1 MKLRRTLKF
10 HSLKRGR
17 VRQTWNK
24 YNLYNLS
31 KVERTI
37 PNYISRTFF
46 QQKWNA
52 KALTRAYHGE
62 HIKESKWER
71 MFSRRMLSVVNMDP
85 VYMAHNDG
93 SEQAAGR
100 GSGKDKPSF
109 EDVTPWH
116 ERGQTIPNKR
126 PKPGFAPKTDLDLI
140 PESETQPP
148 SRRETNLQQ
157 FSGQTPYMNMAYA
170 PLERRIDVAIFRALF
185 ASSTRQAR
193 QFVIHG
199 AVKVNG
205 QVMTHPSYLLNPG
218 DMFQVNPEFV
228 LLATGK
234 KKPPPPPKAPRKSRK
249 AAASKEDA
257 AEEEGEGHSEEAAAE
272 GEGEE
277 GEGEGE
283 GEQVAPG
290 TKLPN
295 VDAFEARLA
304 KEEAKKGG
312 ETSTEVQPNAPG
324 SIPRVLRFLSK
335 QAKDILEQ
343 QKGDLKV
350 KKKRKFRNFIKM
362 SRAALAKAGRAGG
375 EAEVASDQ
383 TVIDEVN
390 AMLRDLAIADP
401 SIAKKAEESGAFT
414 AEEVAKA
421 TQETRKEQKE
431 DKAQPAKRADYVMSG
446 EEVSRMNKLLKEWED
461 NPEDLSKPYL
471 TPWEPRRFMGAF
483 AFIPRYLE
491 VNQNIC
497 AAVYL
502 RHPVARQRYAEV
514 PTPFPPHVMQL
525 AFNWYLRRR

>member
-1 MKLRRTLKF
+1 
-10 HSLKRGR
+10 
-17 VRQTWNK
+17 
-24 YNLYNLS
+24 
-31 KVERTI
+31 
-37 PNYISRTFF
+37 
-46 QQKWNA
+46 
-52 KALTRAYHGE
+52 
-62 HIKESKWER
+62 
-71 MFSRRMLSVVNMDP
+71 MFNRRMLSVVNMDP

-116 ERGQTIPNKR
+116 ERGQVVNAKA
-126 PKPGFAPKTDLDLI
+126 KPGFQAQPDLDRV
-140 PESETQPP
+140 QPVEDQHL
-148 SRRETNLQQ
+148 SRKETNLQQ

-199 AVKVNG
+199 AVKING
-205 QVMTHPSYLLNPG
+205 QVVRAEQFPSPFRRMLLTNRGHMQMTHPSYLLNPG

-234 KKPPPPPKAPRKSRK
+234 KKPPPPPKAPRKTRK
-249 AAASKEDA
+249 AAAST
-257 AEEEGEGHSEEAAAE
+257 EEAAAE
-272 GEGEE
+272 EDGEGEE
-277 GEGEGE
+277 AAAEDEGEAGE
-283 GEQVAPG
+283 AKADQVASRN
-290 TKLPN
+290 KLPN
-295 VDAFEARLA
+295 VDLFEAMLA
-304 KEEAKKGG
+304 KEEAKQNG
-312 ETSTEVQPNAPG
+312 TDPAEVQPDAPG
-324 SIPRVLRFLSK
+324 NIPRVLRFLSK
-335 QAKDILEQ
+335 RAKDILEQ

-362 SRAALAKAGRAGG
+362 SRAALAKAGRVGG

-383 TVIDEVN
+383 TIIEEVN

-401 SIAKKAEESGAFT
+401 TVAREAQESGAFT
-414 AEEVAKA
+414 ADEIAKA
-421 TQETRKEQKE
+421 TAEAPQEGQEQKE
-431 DKAQPAKRADYVMSG
+431 QQEDKKKPAAKGGADYAMSG
-446 EEVSRMNKLLKEWED
+446 EQVSRMSKLYKEWED
-461 NPEDLSKPYL
+461 NPEDPSKPYL

-502 RHPVARQRYAEV
+502 RHPVARQKYAEV

>member
-1 MKLRRTLKF
+1 M
-10 HSLKRGR
+10 
-17 VRQTWNK
+17 Q
-24 YNLYNLS
+24 
-31 KVERTI
+31 
-37 PNYISRTFF
+37 
-46 QQKWNA
+46 
-52 KALTRAYHGE
+52 
-62 HIKESKWER
+62 
-71 MFSRRMLSVVNMDP
+71 
-85 VYMAHNDG
+85 
-93 SEQAAGR
+93 
-100 GSGKDKPSF
+100 
-109 EDVTPWH
+109 
-116 ERGQTIPNKR
+116 
-126 PKPGFAPKTDLDLI
+126 
-140 PESETQPP
+140 
-148 SRRETNLQQ
+148 
-157 FSGQTPYMNMAYA
+157 
-170 PLERRIDVAIFRALF
+170 
-185 ASSTRQAR
+185 
-193 QFVIHG
+193 
-199 AVKVNG
+199 
-205 QVMTHPSYLLNPG
+205 MTHPSYLLNPG

-249 AAASKEDA
+249 AAASKEEAA
-257 AEEEGEGHSEEAAAE
+257 AEEEGEGEGEGEGEEAAAE

-277 GEGEGE
+277 GEGDA
-283 GEQVAPG
+283 EQVAPG
-290 TKLPN
+290 NKLPN

-304 KEEAKKGG
+304 KEEAKQEGAA
-312 ETSTEVQPNAPG
+312 STEVQPNAPG

-335 QAKDILEQ
+335 QAKGILEQ

-421 TQETRKEQKE
+421 TEETQEEAKEQQVEK
-431 DKAQPAKRADYVMSG
+431 KKPARPDYVMSG

-502 RHPVARQRYAEV
+502 RHPVARQKYAEV

>member
-1 MKLRRTLKF
+1 M
-10 HSLKRGR
+10 
-17 VRQTWNK
+17 
-24 YNLYNLS
+24 S

-71 MFSRRMLSVVNMDP
+71 MFDRRLLSVVNMDP
-85 VYMAHNDG
+85 LYMAHNDG

-100 GSGKDKPSF
+100 GSGKDTPSF

-116 ERGQTIPNKR
+116 KRGQVINNK
-126 PKPGFAPKTDLDLI
+126 PKAGFKLKKPDLDLV
-140 PESETQPP
+140 EDVKEKG
-148 SRRETNLQQ
+148 RKEANWQQ
-157 FSGQTPYMNMAYA
+157 YRGQTPYMNMAYA

-193 QFVIHG
+193 QFVVHG

-218 DMFQVNPEFV
+218 DMFQINPEFV

-234 KKPPPPPKAPRKSRK
+234 KKPPPPPEGSQKSRK
-249 AAASKEDA
+249 AAASSEEA
-257 AEEEGEGHSEEAAAE
+257 PAEEGAEGEEASAEGEDGADEAAAE
-272 GEGEE
+272 ED
-277 GEGEGE
+277 
-283 GEQVAPG
+283 P
-290 TKLPN
+290 TDL
-295 VDAFEARLA
+295 DAFEARLA
-304 KEEAKKGG
+304 KNEASKGG
-312 ETSTEVQPNAPG
+312 VTPTEAQSNAPG
-324 SIPRVLRFLSK
+324 NIPRVLRFLSK
-335 QAKDILEQ
+335 QAKGILEQ

-362 SRAALAKAGRAGG
+362 SRAALAKAGRVGG
-375 EAEVASDQ
+375 EEEVSSDK
-383 TVIDEVN
+383 TVMEEVN
-390 AMLRDLAIADP
+390 AMLRELAIADP
-401 SIAKKAEESGAFT
+401 TVAQKAEASGAFT
-414 AEEVAKA
+414 AEEVAKVTEG
-421 TQETRKEQKE
+421 TQKDEQE
-431 DKAQPAKRADYVMSG
+431 DKKRSAAKGTADYVMSG
-446 EEVSRMNKLLKEWED
+446 EEVSRMNRLLKEWEE

-471 TPWEPRRFMGAF
+471 TPWEPRRFMSAF

-502 RHPVARQRYAEV
+502 RHPVARQKYAEV
-514 PTPFPPHVMQL
+514 PTPFPMHVNQL

>member
-1 MKLRRTLKF
+1 
-10 HSLKRGR
+10 
-17 VRQTWNK
+17 
-24 YNLYNLS
+24 
-31 KVERTI
+31 
-37 PNYISRTFF
+37 
-46 QQKWNA
+46 
-52 KALTRAYHGE
+52 
-62 HIKESKWER
+62 
-71 MFSRRMLSVVNMDP
+71 
-85 VYMAHNDG
+85 
-93 SEQAAGR
+93 
-100 GSGKDKPSF
+100 
-109 EDVTPWH
+109 
-116 ERGQTIPNKR
+116 
-126 PKPGFAPKTDLDLI
+126 
-140 PESETQPP
+140 
-148 SRRETNLQQ
+148 
-157 FSGQTPYMNMAYA
+157 
-170 PLERRIDVAIFRALF
+170 
-185 ASSTRQAR
+185 
-193 QFVIHG
+193 
-199 AVKVNG
+199 
-205 QVMTHPSYLLNPG
+205 MTHPSYLLNPG

-234 KKPPPPPKAPRKSRK
+234 KKPPPPPKAPKKSRK
-249 AAASKEDA
+249 AAASKEEAA
-257 AEEEGEGHSEEAAAE
+257 AEEEGEGEGEEAAVD

-283 GEQVAPG
+283 AEKVVRGD
-290 TKLPN
+290 KLPN

-304 KEEAKKGG
+304 KEEAKKEGA
-312 ETSTEVQPNAPG
+312 TTTEVQPNAPG

-401 SIAKKAEESGAFT
+401 SIAQKAEESGAFT
-414 AEEVAKA
+414 AEQVAKA
-421 TQETRKEQKE
+421 TEETQEEQQE
-431 DKAQPAKRADYVMSG
+431 DKEKPAAKGRPDYIMSS

-502 RHPVARQRYAEV
+502 RHPVARQKYAEV

>member
-1 MKLRRTLKF
+1 
-10 HSLKRGR
+10 
-17 VRQTWNK
+17 
-24 YNLYNLS
+24 
-31 KVERTI
+31 
-37 PNYISRTFF
+37 
-46 QQKWNA
+46 
-52 KALTRAYHGE
+52 
-62 HIKESKWER
+62 
-71 MFSRRMLSVVNMDP
+71 
-85 VYMAHNDG
+85 
-93 SEQAAGR
+93 
-100 GSGKDKPSF
+100 
-109 EDVTPWH
+109 
-116 ERGQTIPNKR
+116 
-126 PKPGFAPKTDLDLI
+126 
-140 PESETQPP
+140 
-148 SRRETNLQQ
+148 
-157 FSGQTPYMNMAYA
+157 
-170 PLERRIDVAIFRALF
+170 
-185 ASSTRQAR
+185 
-193 QFVIHG
+193 
-199 AVKVNG
+199 
-205 QVMTHPSYLLNPG
+205 MTHPSYLLNPG

-249 AAASKEDA
+249 AAASKEEA
-257 AEEEGEGHSEEAAAE
+257 AEEEGEGQSEEAAAE
-272 GEGEE
+272 GEGE
-277 GEGEGE
+277 GGEGE

-421 TQETRKEQKE
+421 TEETRKEQQE
-431 DKAQPAKRADYVMSG
+431 DKNQPAKRADYVMSG
-446 EEVSRMNKLLKEWED
+446 EEVLRMNKLLKEWED

-502 RHPVARQRYAEV
+502 RHPVARQKYAEV

>member
-1 MKLRRTLKF
+1 
-10 HSLKRGR
+10 
-17 VRQTWNK
+17 
-24 YNLYNLS
+24 
-31 KVERTI
+31 
-37 PNYISRTFF
+37 
-46 QQKWNA
+46 
-52 KALTRAYHGE
+52 
-62 HIKESKWER
+62 

-85 VYMAHNDG
+85 LYMAHNDG

-116 ERGQTIPNKR
+116 ERGQIANSR
-126 PKPGFAPKTDLDLI
+126 AKPGFQSQPDLDLVH
-140 PESETQPP
+140 PVEGQDL
-148 SRRETNLQQ
+148 SRKETNLQQ

-199 AVKVNG
+199 AVKING

-249 AAASKEDA
+249 AVAST
-257 AEEEGEGHSEEAAAE
+257 EEA
-272 GEGEE
+272 E

-283 GEQVAPG
+283 EAAADGEDEAVEGEADQVAPRN
-290 TKLPN
+290 KLPN
-295 VDAFEARLA
+295 LDAFEARLA
-304 KEEAKKGG
+304 KEEAKREGADPAK
-312 ETSTEVQPNAPG
+312 VQSSAPG
-324 SIPRVLRFLSK
+324 NIPHVLRFLSK

-343 QKGDLKV
+343 QKGELKV

-375 EAEVASDQ
+375 EEEVASDQ

-401 SIAKKAEESGAFT
+401 TVAKKAEASGAFT
-414 AEEVAKA
+414 ADEVAKA
-421 TQETRKEQKE
+421 TEETQQEGQEQQEGK
-431 DKAQPAKRADYVMSG
+431 KRPAAKKGADYVMSG
-446 EEVSRMNKLLKEWED
+446 EEVSRMNKLLKAWED
-461 NPEDLSKPYL
+461 NPEDPSKPYL

-502 RHPVARQRYAEV
+502 RHPVARQKYAEV